1 VADRSIV
8 VKIGAD
14 VTGLVNGL
22 KTAAK
27 ATQDAANR
35 TDEWVG
41 KNQQNIDH
49 LSGGFL
55 KAGAVLTGFAAL
67 SVARFAEFDKAMS
80 SAGAATMES
89 AENMG
94 LLRQAAIEA
103 GADTQYSATEAASGI
118 EELAK
123 AGVSTAD
130 ILRGGLAGS
139 LDLAASGAIGVG
151 EAAEIAATAMTQFGL
166 GGDQVSH
173 IADLLAAGA
182 GKAQGGV
189 GDLGMALKQAG
200 LVADQTG
207 LSIEETTAG
216 LTAFASAGLVGSDA
230 GTSFKS
236 MLQRLTPQ
244 SQEAQ
249 RAMDELGISAYD
261 SQGQFIGLAEFAGNL
276 QNALRDL
283 TPEQRNA
290 AMATIFGSDAVRAA
304 NVLYEQGE
312 PGIRKWT
319 DAVDEQG
326 YAAEQARIRTDNLV
340 GDVERL
346 GGSLDTALIQSGSG
360 ANAVLRE
367 MAQGAESAVDAIGG
381 MPEPILSATTLLVGA
396 GGLTTLGIGGLG
408 KLVTSVHETKA
419 AVQGLGIS
427 MKAAGALAGGLAAVI
442 TVGTLAFANWAKNAA
457 EARARADEYLD
468 TLDGAGNQTEA
479 TVRKINSALSK
490 MEFGQSFGE
499 RLFGEN
505 PVALID
511 FANEL
516 GIATDDLTGYVLGER
531 DAIERVTAARREY
544 LDTFGAPEKA
554 KAEDLIGLLDRE
566 AAGLSAAEK
575 EAVRK
580 ARADEAAGV
589 ASDGAASAVERY
601 ADAQRA
607 GTQATEQYT
616 DALKELVEAQQE
628 AAGVVLSLRD
638 AERQFEQSVADAD
651 AALKENGATLD
662 ITTEKGR
669 ANQAAL
675 DDVASAGWD
684 VIASM
689 RENGSTQED
698 LQAQM
703 QTTRDRFLSV
713 AGQMGMTSDEAHR
726 LADELGLIPADV
738 SVEVAVKG
746 LSDVL
751 SRLGVLDQTLNSI
764 DGKTVTAS
772 VAIKQYG
779 QAAMATGG
787 PVGDPFGVLG
797 YATGGATRGFPG
809 GGGVHGPGTGTSDS
823 IPAWLSNGEWVIKAS
838 SVAKYGHAFMA
849 ALNAGTLPRYATGGP
864 IGARYATGGQVAPTV
879 NVAAPAITPGVFDG
893 MVLTLMVDGQPIRAI
908 ARTEATSVVRTAR
921 SWGGAR

>member
-1 VADRSIV
+1 MADRSIV
-8 VKIGAD
+8 INIGAN

-49 LSGGFL
+49 ISSSFT
-55 KAGAVLTGFAAL
+55 KAGLVLTGF
-67 SVARFAEFDKAMS
+67 SVLAVTRFAEFDQAMS
-80 SAGAATMES
+80 SVGAATMET

-103 GADTQYSATEAASGI
+103 GADTQYSATEAAGAI

-130 ILRGGLAGS
+130 ILGGGLGGA
-139 LDLAASGAIGVG
+139 LNLAASGAMDVG

-166 GGDQVSH
+166 KGDQVSH

-531 DAIERVTAARREY
+531 DAIVRVTAARREY

-607 GTQATEQYT
+607 GTQTTEQYT

-746 LSDVL
+746 LSDAL

-879 NVAAPAITPGVFDG
+879 NVSSPAITPGIFDG

>member
-1 VADRSIV
+1 MADRSIV
-8 VKIGAD
+8 INIGAN

-49 LSGGFL
+49 ISSSFT
-55 KAGAVLTGFAAL
+55 KAGLVLTGF
-67 SVARFAEFDKAMS
+67 SVLAVTRFAEFDQAMS
-80 SAGAATMES
+80 SVGAATMET

-103 GADTQYSATEAASGI
+103 GADTQYSATEAAGAI

-130 ILRGGLAGS
+130 ILGGGLGGA
-139 LDLAASGAIGVG
+139 LNLAASGAMDVG

-166 GGDQVSH
+166 KGDQVSH

-823 IPAWLSNGEWVIKAS
+823 IPAWLSNGEWVIKAA
-838 SVAKYGHAFMA
+838 SVAKYGSAFMA
-849 ALNAGTLPRYATGGP
+849 AVNAGTYRPAPGFADGGHVRQYASSPSATQAPVVVQVPGSPRDGAP
-864 IGARYATGGQVAPTV
+864 LIGSMVVADPR
-879 NVAAPAITPGVFDG
+879 AAVKEF
-893 MVLTLMVDGQPIRAI
+893 
-908 ARTEATSVVRTAR
+908 EAAWQRQTAGR
-921 SWGGAR
+921 SR